1 MRKTLIGL
9 LIALAL
15 LAFLPQFF
23 SSSFGKPFF
32 ERALDKKFNAK
43 VAIGSL
49 HLSWFGPQAFE
60 KTEFSSLDLNG
71 SIERASSNVPLW
83 HLSEFGNGFTL
94 KSGFFSFPRYGTL
107 SIGPVNAQVA
117 GHDVQ
122 VEGKASQGGSFNING
137 KIYSKTDFDIAAKF
151 HAMPSSPL
159 DQLLKAK
166 GILSASLGPTF
177 DLSMTALYNQG
188 EGHLDADLSAPH
200 LKAAL
205 RGQIAEDALLLKE
218 PFTASLNF
226 TKDLSQAIERRVLE
240 AKNPIA
246 LRIETTGASIPLFP
260 KDDASS
266 GAPLGALL
274 NPFFPERL
282 EIGQAT
288 LDLGQL
294 VCTGLHPLISLF
306 ALLNKAPIAS
316 STDLVWFTPVEF
328 AVNKGTLALGR
339 IDVLIA
345 NSIHLCGW
353 GDVQLSGGTLDM
365 RLGIPADT
373 LEQSL
378 RIRSLSRNYVLQI
391 PVHGTVQDPKLDTG
405 SAAAKIGAFVAGKQI
420 SKLSK
425 KTGVLG
431 GLFNQAPLSQEDT
444 EVPPAKRPFPWE
456 K

>member
-15 LAFLPQFF
+15 LAFLPQFL

-60 KTEFSSLDLNG
+60 KTEFSSPDLNG
-71 SIERASSNVPLW
+71 SIESASSNVPLW

-94 KSGFFSFPRYGTL
+94 KSGFFSFPRYGAL

-122 VEGKASQGGSFNING
+122 VEGKASQGGFFNING

-188 EGHLDADLSAPH
+188 EGHLDADLSSPNS
-200 LKAAL
+200 KAAL
-205 RGQIAEDALLLKE
+205 RGQIAQDALLLKE

-226 TKDLSQAIERRVLE
+226 TQDLSQAIERRVLE
-240 AKNPIA
+240 AKNPIT
-246 LRIETTGASIPLFP
+246 LRIETTGASIPL
-260 KDDASS
+260 
-266 GAPLGALL
+266 
-274 NPFFPERL
+274 NPFFLGRL

-306 ALLNKAPIAS
+306 ALLNKSPIAS
-316 STDLVWFTPVEF
+316 STDLVWFTPVEC
-328 AVNKGTLALGR
+328 ALNKGTLTLGR
-339 IDVLIA
+339 IDALIA
-345 NSIHLCGW
+345 NSVHLCGW
-353 GDVQLSGGTLDM
+353 GDVQLPGGTLDM

-378 RIRSLSRNYVLQI
+378 GITSLSRNYVLQI
-391 PVHGTVQDPKLDTG
+391 PVHGTMQDPKLDTG
-405 SAAAKIGAFVAGKQI
+405 PAAAKIAAFVAGKQI
-420 SKLSK
+420 FKLSK
-425 KTGVLG
+425 KTGVLE
-431 GLFNQAPLSQEDT
+431 GLFNQVPLSQEDK